1 MPRLT
6 SLTIRIAFGDDKEV
20 PHALPHDFPQIE
32 AVRNLY

>member
-6 SLTIRIAFGDDKEV
+6 SLTIRIAFGDKEV
-20 PHALPHDFPQIE
+20 PHALPHDFPQIK